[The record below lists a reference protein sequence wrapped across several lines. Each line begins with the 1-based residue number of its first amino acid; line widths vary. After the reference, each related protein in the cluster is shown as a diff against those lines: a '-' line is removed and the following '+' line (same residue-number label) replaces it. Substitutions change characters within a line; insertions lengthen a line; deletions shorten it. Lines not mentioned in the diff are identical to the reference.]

1 MPQTISPFTPNST
14 NNAMCN
20 KQECPF
26 KNNSDFYKLHTDY
39 AHQRRKNDMLTK
51 HNIINCKG
59 PANIF
64 IIRHGEK
71 LKTQYHLDCNGIL
84 RSIYIP
90 ELIEQINEKGFGISS
105 LITSLPGSSM
115 HKEQTIALTSWL
127 LNIPL
132 FMYGSCHK
140 PNTLVKEIFSNPV
153 YNGKTVLICWEHQC
167 MQGLLKEILK
177 VGPKT
182 RGIKN
187 YVFKN
192 PEGTSEMPYWH
203 SNNYSSI
210 YYLDKDFNFTLLE
223 ETLTTCY
230 PKDNN
235 IILYGKHQKCGKS
248 ADK

>member
-1 MPQTISPFTPNST
+1 
-14 NNAMCN
+14 
-20 KQECPF
+20 
-26 KNNSDFYKLHTDY
+26 
-39 AHQRRKNDMLTK
+39 
-51 HNIINCKG
+51 
-59 PANIF
+59 
-64 IIRHGEK
+64 
-71 LKTQYHLDCNGIL
+71 
-84 RSIYIP
+84 
-90 ELIEQINEKGFGISS
+90 
-105 LITSLPGSSM
+105 
-115 HKEQTIALTSWL
+115 
-127 LNIPL
+127 
-132 FMYGSCHK
+132 
-140 PNTLVKEIFSNPV
+140 
-153 YNGKTVLICWEHQC
+153 
-167 MQGLLKEILK
+167 MQSLLKEILK

-210 YYLDKDFNFTLLE
+210 YYLDKDFNFTLFE